1 MAFGDPIIR
10 QNSQSI
16 NAMNVNTILNNTL
29 SLVTP
34 NMHKVRRIAL
44 SACVHSLLTGNCA
57 TVTSMGRGIDSQAHE
72 KHSIKRADRLCS
84 NTNLSI
90 ESYAIYASICKQFG
104 RISSRPVILVDWS
117 DLDKYGHHFLLRASL
132 AFDGRSITLYQ
143 EVHSI
148 KTKEKR
154 ATHNRFLTS
163 LKALMGNDVKPII
176 VTDAGFKVPWFK
188 QVLKLGWDFVGRTR
202 QPNTFSFDT
211 GENWNNIRTL
221 FDQATTTP
229 KAFEGYI
236 TKNNPLACRLVLYKG
251 EAKGRHNINRT
262 GQPRQSGASQTHSR
276 GAKEPWLLSTS
287 LNMCSTLAKQ
297 AVSIYR
303 TRMQI
308 EEEFRDMKSRLYG
321 LGFEHNKS
329 KLLTRLAVL
338 ILITTLACLV
348 SMLIGLTVVSAGLQ
362 RHYQANTVKKKRVLS
377 YQFLGRRVVKSTRIK
392 LLKRHLVDAINKLKQ
407 ATLMTCAGVQ

>member
-1 MAFGDPIIR
+1 MTFGDPIIR

-34 NMHKVRRIAL
+34 NMHKTRRIAL
-44 SACVHSLLTGNCA
+44 SACVHSLLTGHCA
-57 TVTSMGRGIDSQAHE
+57 TVTSIGRGIDSKAHE

-84 NTNLSI
+84 NANLSI

-104 RISSRPVILVDWS
+104 CISTRPVILVDWS
-117 DLDKYGHHFLLRASL
+117 DLDKYGHHFLIRASL

-154 ATHNRFLTS
+154 ATHNKFLTR
-163 LKALMGNDVKPII
+163 LKALMGNKVKPII
-176 VTDAGFKVPWFK
+176 VTDAGFKVPWFR
-188 QVLKLGWDFVGRTR
+188 QVLKLEWDFVGRTR
-202 QPNTFSFDT
+202 QPNTFSLDKRKS
-211 GENWNNIRTL
+211 WDNIRTL
-221 FDQATTTP
+221 FGQATTTP
-229 KAFEGYI
+229 KAFDGHI
-236 TKNNPLACRLVLYKG
+236 TKNNPLSCRLVLYKG
-251 EAKGRHNINRT
+251 AAKGRHNVNRE
-262 GQPRQSGASQTHSR
+262 GLPRKSGASKTHSR
-276 GAKEPWLLSTS
+276 GGKEPWLLSTS
-287 LNMCSTLAKQ
+287 LNMSSKLAKQ

-329 KLLTRLAVL
+329 KLLRRLAVL
-338 ILITTLACLV
+338 ILMTTLACLV
-348 SMLIGLTVVSAGLQ
+348 AMLIGLTVFSAGLH
-362 RHYQANTVKKKRVLS
+362 RHYQANTVKNKRVLS
-377 YQFLGRRVVKSTRIK
+377 FQYLGRRAVKDTRIK
-392 LLKRHLVDAINKLKQ
+392 LLKQHLSDGIDKLKQ
-407 ATLMTCAGVQ
+407 GILMPCAGVQ